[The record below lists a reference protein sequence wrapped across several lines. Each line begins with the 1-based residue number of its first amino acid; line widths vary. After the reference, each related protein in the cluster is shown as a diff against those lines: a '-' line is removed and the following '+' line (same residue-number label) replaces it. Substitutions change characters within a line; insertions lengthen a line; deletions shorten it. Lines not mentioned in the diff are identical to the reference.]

1 MNILDALGG
10 ANGIAQMAKELGVD
24 EKTVQAGASALLP
37 AVLGGFKQ
45 QAQAQPQGLAGLV
58 SMVQQAGGAQ
68 LLERVLAPQPT
79 PVDQGNAVLGQ
90 IFGSKDVSR
99 AVADRASASSGVS
112 PDLLKKLLPV
122 VAMAAAGFMAKQASA
137 APAAG
142 AAPAQGGLGGL
153 VGQVLGAV
161 SGGNAGR
168 GAAAAGGLA
177 GIAAMLDMDGDG
189 NPLNDIMRMV
199 GGANRPS

>member
-10 ANGIAQMAKELGVD
+10 ANGVAQMAKEFGVD
-24 EKTVQAGASALLP
+24 EKTVQAGAAALLP
-37 AVLGGFKQ
+37 AVLGGFKS

-99 AVADRASASSGVS
+99 AVADRASSSSGVS
-112 PDLLKKLLPV
+112 PDLLRKMLPV

-137 APAAG
+137 APAGG

-177 GIAAMLDMDGDG
+177 SVAALLDMDGDG

-199 GGANRPS
+199 GGNRQG